1 MHGTGNGTM
10 TGYGRSYGYGQIVV
24 GAVCAVAAMTAA
36 PAQAAPDARIA
47 KEAIGKVLDASAAA
61 WSAGD
66 LDRFMQS
73 YAPDAQTLYVS
84 GSHTVHGYD
93 AIRALYAARFGGG
106 DRLAMGELGI
116 EIVDFRLLGADH
128 AFVLGRFHLHRD
140 AAHGGDAQGP
150 TTLVFARGPQGWRII
165 ADHS

>member
-1 MHGTGNGTM
+1 
-10 TGYGRSYGYGQIVV
+10 GYGQIVV

-36 PAQAAPDARIA
+36 PAQAAPDAQIA

-84 GSHTVHGYD
+84 GS
-93 AIRALYAARFGGG
+93 
-106 DRLAMGELGI
+106 
-116 EIVDFRLLGADH
+116 
-128 AFVLGRFHLHRD
+128 
-140 AAHGGDAQGP
+140 
-150 TTLVFARGPQGWRII
+150 
-165 ADHS
+165 